1 MSTVTLRL
9 TSTHA
14 PPRIFPFSSASLEL
28 WMEMPMDAG
37 SHRARHLWGSSLRDG
52 EWRSIRDINWYLQVT
67 FLALGLRLAF
77 LVMVLILVNICNT
90 PKPYSAEPLTVQ
102 LDFLPAEGNG
112 IWEGVN
118 AYDRWLVGSQGPY
131 SVGDY
136 SVPLSWSAATTKSL
150 LTLVMSRVGYR
161 ACLSCQYISLLRF
174 GNGTHT
180 MGSCGEIY
188 TIKVKSTFWGAET
201 DSVVGGS

>member
-77 LVMVLILVNICNT
+77 LVMVLILVNIILPSHTLQSFLQYNWISSQQKGMEFEKEWMLVIDDLLASKDHIVLVT
-90 PKPYSAEPLTVQ
+90 TVYLWVGLLQ
-102 LDFLPAEGNG
+102 L
-112 IWEGVN
+112 
-118 AYDRWLVGSQGPY
+118 Q
-131 SVGDY
+131 
-136 SVPLSWSAATTKSL
+136 
-150 LTLVMSRVGYR
+150 R
-161 ACLSCQYISLLRF
+161 ACWLWSCQELDIEPVWVVSISACSDLGMALTPWAAV
-174 GNGTHT
+174 G
-180 MGSCGEIY
+180 
-188 TIKVKSTFWGAET
+188 KSTPLKSKVPSG
-201 DSVVGGS
+201 VQRQIV